1 MTYKQ
6 VKNLGEKEF
15 KRLCGVKPKL
25 FEKMVEVLKEKRPK
39 GKQRGGQPKLS
50 IEDQLLMTLEY
61 WREYRT
67 YFHIAQSWGVHES
80 TVCRTV
86 NRIENR
92 LIKSQKFSLPG
103 KKSLLTTQKE
113 CSVVIIDVAE
123 SPIERPKKNRETT
136 IVEKRKSILSNLK

>member
-6 VKNLGEKEF
+6 IKNLGEKEF

-25 FEKMVEVLKEKRPK
+25 FDEMVEVLKDKSTKGRP
-39 GKQRGGQPKLS
+39 RGGQTKLDL
-50 IEDQLLMTLEY
+50 EDQLLITLEY

-86 NRIENR
+86 HRIEDQ
-92 LIKSQKFSLPG
+92 LIKSRKFSLPG
-103 KKSLLTTQKE
+103 KKSLSTTTKDW
-113 CSVVIIDVAE
+113 SVIIIDVVE
-123 SPIERPKKNRETT
+123 SPIERPKKNKKAIT
-136 IVEKRKSILSNLK
+136 VEKRKSIL